1 LIKIENFDLM
11 TMKVGLPF
19 RISWSSVV
27 GLWLQSLHTGVSL
40 ASRLLTFRFDSWCI
54 FDSLTPS
61 LNNAKTPTETSTV
74 QANRI
79 PLIRTKYAWKTAC
92 RQRLAARSKVYI
104 YALWRC
110 VTVSGCSIVL
120 QPAREACP
128 LFFSPLLFLYLRCLR
143 RLRVESLSGSI
154 LLAAFCVLSF
164 ETIEN

>member
-1 LIKIENFDLM
+1 
-11 TMKVGLPF
+11 MKVGLTY

-27 GLWLQSLHTGVSL
+27 GLRLQSLHTGVSL
-40 ASRLLTFRFDSWCI
+40 APRLMLHLRQ
-54 FDSLTPS
+54 PHP
-61 LNNAKTPTETSTV
+61 LNNAKTTTETSTV
-74 QANRI
+74 QANGI
-79 PLIRTKYAWKTAC
+79 PLIRTKYAWKIAC

-110 VTVSGCSIVL
+110 VTVSGCSVVL

-143 RLRVESLSGSI
+143 RLRVESLAGSI
-154 LLAAFCVLSF
+154 LLSAFCVLSF